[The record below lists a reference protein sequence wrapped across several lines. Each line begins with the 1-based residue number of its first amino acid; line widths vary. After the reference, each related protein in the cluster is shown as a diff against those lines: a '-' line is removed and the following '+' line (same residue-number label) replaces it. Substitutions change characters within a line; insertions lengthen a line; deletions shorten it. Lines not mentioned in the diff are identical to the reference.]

1 MTHSKIKVK
10 RYDHGVIIA
19 EAKFP
24 VTVYGGKCHLRIG
37 LTLCDNGTEL
47 LWSKPTRRTD
57 EYDDGTLHVAT
68 LGELIQARDDLYFAI
83 TEFKTA
89 QKEVH

>member
-10 RYDHGVIIA
+10 RYDHGVVIA

-24 VTVYGGKCHLRIG
+24 VTVYGGKCRLRIG
-37 LTLCDNGTEL
+37 LTLCDDGTEL
-47 LWSKPTRRTD
+47 LWSKPTRGTD
-57 EYDDGTLHVAT
+57 RGGKLHVAT
-68 LGELIQARDDLYFAI
+68 LDELIQARDVLNIAI
-83 TEFKTA
+83 IEFKTK